1 MKLNHK
7 SLSNALW
14 QTLFNSFE
22 ENKAK
27 YSLPYSGNDVMAY
40 VKVTLQLITFE
51 NTLMNMIKDFDP
63 EYDLTGVYKVQ

>member
-1 MKLNHK
+1 
-7 SLSNALW
+7 
-14 QTLFNSFE
+14 
-22 ENKAK
+22 
-27 YSLPYSGNDVMAY
+27 MAY